1 MRPIGN
7 LDFLVNNLL
16 ISVSFD
22 SVVEQGYYLIVEK
35 IRVLVADD
43 HPIVRNGL
51 SQLCEVEED
60 LECIAKVEDGEQ
72 AIRLTKELV
81 PDVAI
86 IDIAMPKVNG
96 IEAAKQIKA
105 DCPTTAVL
113 VISAYKYDYYILAC
127 FKAGIDGY
135 LLKDTPPAEIANA
148 IRTVHAGK
156 GVFDL
161 EATGKLMHDLATNKD
176 MGSLGS
182 IEMGVRELEVLKLA
196 AKGWGNKEIADKLC
210 ISEHTVGSHFAHI
223 FRKLGVTSRTEA
235 LLYALKQGWFNIN
248 DLG

>member
-1 MRPIGN
+1 MPIGN
-7 LDFLVNNLL
+7 LDLLVNNLL

-22 SVVEQGYYLIVEK
+22 SVVEQGYYLIMEK

-43 HPIVRNGL
+43 HPVVRNGL

-86 IDIAMPKVNG
+86 IDIAMPKMNG
-96 IEAAKQIKA
+96 IEAAKQIKK
-105 DCPTTAVL
+105 DCPATAVL

-135 LLKDTPPAEIANA
+135 LLKDTPPTEIANA

-161 EATGKLMHDLATNKD
+161 EATGKLMRDLATNKD

-182 IEMGVRELEVLKLA
+182 IEIGVRELEVLKLA

-210 ISEHTVGSHFAHI
+210 ISEHTVGSHFAHT
-223 FRKLGVTSRTEA
+223 FRKLGVKSRTEA